1 MIDISRF
8 LHPDYF
14 IVFVIG
20 HVIRAIPSNL
30 TFSIFYN
37 FINLIDNNINLMSG
51 KFMEIPLRRHHH
63 KGANNDLTVEHEP
76 DELDVVV
83 AIFFPQVISRNVRQF
98 GQPLVDADLV
108 VLAQLGE
115 EFVGGDL
122 GVYRVELLVV
132 GGLFAIGLL

>member
-1 MIDISRF
+1 VIDVSRL

-14 IVFVIG
+14 IVLVIG
-20 HVIRAIPSNL
+20 HVIRAIGSKF

-37 FINLIDNNINLMSG
+37 FINLINNNINLMSG

-63 KGANNDLTVEHEP
+63 KGGNNDLTVKHKP
-76 DELDVVV
+76 DEFNVVV
-83 AIFFPQVISRNVRQF
+83 AIFFPQIISRNVRQF
-98 GQPLVDADLV
+98 GQPLVDTDLV
-108 VLAQLGE
+108 VLAELGE

-122 GVYRVELLVV
+122 GVYGVELLVV

>member
-14 IVFVIG
+14 IVLVIG
-20 HVIRAIPSNL
+20 HVIRAIPSDFTL
-30 TFSIFYN
+30 SIFYN

-51 KFMEIPLRRHHH
+51 KLMEIPLRRHHH
-63 KGANNDLTVEHEP
+63 KGGNNDLTVEHEP
-76 DELDVVV
+76 DEFDVVV
-83 AIFFPQVISRNVRQF
+83 AIFFPQIISRNVGQF

-108 VLAQLGE
+108 VLAQLEE